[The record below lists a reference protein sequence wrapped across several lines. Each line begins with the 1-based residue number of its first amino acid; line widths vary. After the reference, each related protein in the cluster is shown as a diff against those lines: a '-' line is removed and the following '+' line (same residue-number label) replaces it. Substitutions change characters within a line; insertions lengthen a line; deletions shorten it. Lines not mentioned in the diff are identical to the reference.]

1 MVKNLPAKLEMQMV
15 SNIQIW
21 LAFNVFMF
29 FCILHIFLT
38 FELVL
43 SYLQQPRIMTSFSPN
58 SHPATGEV
66 PKTLGET
73 TDFLRPRNLS
83 DDRARVKSL
92 SSVLSV
98 SSSQLGTWDSPRRG
112 VDQPTESS
120 MDKSRGAPAGQSVR
134 MQWRMLQ
141 RSCGHHFGA
150 VWLDKQRSTLP

>member
-92 SSVLSV
+92 SSILSV
-98 SSSQLGTWDSPRRG
+98 SSSQLGT
-112 VDQPTESS
+112 
-120 MDKSRGAPAGQSVR
+120 
-134 MQWRMLQ
+134 
-141 RSCGHHFGA
+141 
-150 VWLDKQRSTLP
+150 